1 MNASGDAA
9 EQMVRMS
16 LQGVEVAGKLSMDG
30 AERLVKLILS
40 AIKDTK
46 RTKGRASL
54 STMLKSKQPIKV
66 FEIKDKDLKKFCQ
79 EAKKY
84 GVMYHVLKD
93 RDKNSGKCDIM
104 VRADDSSKVNRI
116 FQRFNL
122 GVNNK
127 ATIRADIEKSK
138 QDKEKQ
144 YPTKSAE
151 DKFLDELFKKPQQ
164 VEKGYIENPSAAKTE
179 KSRPSEHTSGV
190 NDYRRHTR
198 DEKSSRSSV
207 KKELEEIKKEKRKAQ
222 KSKKPKQKTKS
233 KTKGAKTDEKL
244 R

>member
-40 AIKDTK
+40 ALKDTK

-54 STMLKSKQPIKV
+54 NTMLKSRQPIKV
-66 FEIKDKDLKKFCQ
+66 FEIKDKELKKFCQ

-93 RDKNSGKCDIM
+93 RDKNDGKCDIM

-144 YPTKSAE
+144 
-151 DKFLDELFKKPQQ
+151 LFKKPQQ
-164 VEKGYIENPSAAKTE
+164 IEKGYIENPSVAKTE
-179 KSRPSEHTSGV
+179 RSRPSEHTSGV
-190 NDYRRHTR
+190 NDYRRRTR
-198 DEKSSRSSV
+198 DENSSRPSV
-207 KKELEEIKKEKRKAQ
+207 KKQIEELKEEKRKAS
-222 KSKKPKQKTKS
+222 KSKKAMQKSKS
-233 KTKGAKTDEKL
+233 KTKGAKTND
-244 R
+244 RTR

>member
-16 LQGVEVAGKLSMDG
+16 LQSVEVAGKLSMDG
-30 AERLVKLILS
+30 AERLVKLILY
-40 AIKDTK
+40 ALKDTK

-54 STMLKSKQPIKV
+54 NTMLKSRQPIKV
-66 FEIKDKDLKKFCQ
+66 FEIKDKELKKFCQ

-93 RDKNSGKCDIM
+93 RDKNDGKCDIM

-144 YPTKSAE
+144 YPSKSAE

-164 VEKGYIENPSAAKTE
+164 VEKGYIEQR
-179 KSRPSEHTSGV
+179 SRPRQCLSSLLLPLP
-190 NDYRRHTR
+190 RRR
-198 DEKSSRSSV
+198 PLQPPSPLLLALPSRWLRPRRALSRLLPPRFPS
-207 KKELEEIKKEKRKAQ
+207 LRLRLILPRRN
-222 KSKKPKQKTKS
+222 SPRITPPKP
-233 KTKGAKTDEKL
+233 G
-244 R
+244 

>member
-1 MNASGDAA
+1 
-9 EQMVRMS
+9 
-16 LQGVEVAGKLSMDG
+16 MDG

-164 VEKGYIENPSAAKTE
+164 VEKGYIENPSVAKTE
-179 KSRPSEHTSGV
+179 RSRPSEHTSGV
-190 NDYRRHTR
+190 NDYRSRTR

>member
-40 AIKDTK
+40 ALKDTK

-54 STMLKSKQPIKV
+54 NTMLKSRQPIKV
-66 FEIKDKDLKKFCQ
+66 FEIKDKELKKFCQ

-93 RDKNSGKCDIM
+93 RDKNDGKCDIM

-127 ATIRADIEKSK
+127 TTIRADIEKSK

-144 YPTKSAE
+144 
-151 DKFLDELFKKPQQ
+151 
-164 VEKGYIENPSAAKTE
+164 
-179 KSRPSEHTSGV
+179 
-190 NDYRRHTR
+190 
-198 DEKSSRSSV
+198 
-207 KKELEEIKKEKRKAQ
+207 
-222 KSKKPKQKTKS
+222 
-233 KTKGAKTDEKL
+233 
-244 R
+244 